1 MISACIKIFFKRKP
15 KIVIV
20 KIGEYYYIR
29 KRVGLYY
36 YYLTND
42 EREIY
47 WWSDGYMRHARY
59 KTLESVEKRWES
71 SGLDSQDDDEDDGA
85 NVVKILK

>member
-1 MISACIKIFFKRKP
+1 MISAFIKIFFKRKP
-15 KIVIV
+15 KITIV

-29 KRVGLYY
+29 KRDGLYY
-36 YYLTND
+36 RYLTNN

-47 WWSDGYMRHARY
+47 WWSEGYKEHARY
-59 KTLESVEKRWES
+59 KTLESVEKRWKS
-71 SGLDSQDDDEDDGA
+71 SNLDSQDDDEDDGT